1 MLLSLKECKE
11 TEDFGYGL
19 MYDYLEE
26 QLTNVSIKKLK
37 RVLLPAINKI
47 KKMVDN
53 FTVNEEVGLFMHISC
68 LISRLIAKEETP
80 LNLRKD
86 TIISRHKCLYNQL
99 AELLVDVEEE
109 FGVKFSYDDIATIIE
124 IIS

>member
-19 MYDYLEE
+19 MYDLSLEEE

-53 FTVNEEVGLFMHISC
+53 FTVNEEVGLFMIY
-68 LISRLIAKEETP
+68 R
-80 LNLRKD
+80 
-86 TIISRHKCLYNQL
+86 
-99 AELLVDVEEE
+99 V
-109 FGVKFSYDDIATIIE
+109 
-124 IIS
+124 

>member
-1 MLLSLKECKE
+1 
-11 TEDFGYGL
+11 
-19 MYDYLEE
+19 
-26 QLTNVSIKKLK
+26 
-37 RVLLPAINKI
+37 
-47 KKMVDN
+47 
-53 FTVNEEVGLFMHISC
+53 MHISC
-68 LISRLIAKEETP
+68 LISHLIAKEETP